1 MSVALVDSGM
11 AVDLGQMKNIM
22 VALYSD
28 SQRVL
33 VGKCSYEHDGE
44 GLRVLSPAEN
54 QRYEGVCRLVLTGEI
69 DGRRMTYDARAF
81 EVVKWTEDVVPADA
95 QEDDVIGVRLVLEE
109 ISASLVQEIVA
120 SAIRAAEAAE
130 EAAERA
136 NNIADMHKGEKG
148 DTGVGIASVEQVIRS
163 EEDGGENV
171 VAITMTDGSVS
182 GFVVNNGQRGSQGE
196 VGPQGEK
203 GDKGDQGLEGKQGP
217 KGDSG
222 YSGLINELLVYN
234 GLDSEDATAAL
245 AALQGKILNEKVAQL
260 SQELQTIIDKG
271 LTFVVKPHIDKVV
284 MTETTA
290 TLEPDK
296 FYLFGEVSALN
307 ITLAPVEE
315 GYASQYIFQFTS
327 PLESPTTLT
336 MPVTIIWS
344 DIPTI
349 KGGMTYQVSVVEGLA
364 MITGWTTAIEE

>member
-1 MSVALVDSGM
+1 MPTVK
-11 AVDLGQMKNIM
+11 LGKVSITM
-22 VALYSD
+22 
-28 SQRVL
+28 
-33 VGKCSYEHDGE
+33 GGE
-44 GLRVLSPAEN
+44 YDP
-54 QRYEGVCRLVLTGEI
+54 TK
-69 DGRRMTYDARAF
+69 TYDKLVCVSYDLQSWISIS
-81 EVVKWTEDVVPADA
+81 EVPAGN
-95 QEDDVIGVRLVLEE
+95 VPGVNGGYWQL
-109 ISASLVQEIVA
+109 ISGRGA
-120 SAIRAAEAAE
+120 
-130 EAAERA
+130 
-136 NNIADMHKGEKG
+136 KG
-148 DTGVGIASVEQVIRS
+148 D
-163 EEDGGENV
+163 
-171 VAITMTDGSVS
+171 
-182 GFVVNNGQRGSQGE
+182 
-196 VGPQGEK
+196 QGEK

-260 SQELQTIIDKG
+260 SQELQTIIDNG